1 MAVIT
6 TTAVTAAATA
16 YSAKKQSDAARH
28 AANLQA
34 EGAQNAMDQTER
46 ATALAIPEIQ
56 QGYDQSIA
64 NINQGFDSAQQNINQ
79 GYGQAQRTITP
90 LAQMAQ
96 GYNQEQYNLLGLG
109 GDQAY
114 QQSLSR
120 IADPLQREQEQ
131 ALLRNQAAMGGGL
144 GPSGNVLSA
153 LAEQTRSRTEAN
165 IGNRLNQLGQ
175 ASNPA
180 NSALFQLSNLQL
192 GRGTNLANLDQ
203 ATAMQLAQANQ
214 NRGTNIGNTYIG
226 QGSALTQLAQNA
238 ANAQAGYSA
247 FQAQQT
253 PAAVQGLTAGLNAYT
268 GAGGT
273 FGGWGGNS
281 GTAGSRASDYSG
293 TAMQNWIA
301 QQGG

>member
-1 MAVIT
+1 MAVVGGL
-6 TTAVTAAATA
+6 AVAGATA
-16 YSAKKQSDAARH
+16 YGANRQSKAAKEAAKAQR
-28 AANLQA
+28 
-34 EGAQNAMDQTER
+34 EGVEAGIDQTNR
-46 ATALAIPEIQ
+46 ATNLAIPQIQ
-56 QGYDQSIA
+56 QGYDASIA
-64 NINQGFDSAQQNINQ
+64 NINQGFQSAQNNINQ
-79 GYGQAQRTITP
+79 GYGQAAQTLNP

-109 GDQAY
+109 TEQDY
-114 QQSLSR
+114 QNSLSR
-120 IADPLQREQEQ
+120 VADPLQREQEQ
-131 ALLRNQAAMGGGL
+131 ALLRNHAAMGGGV

-165 IGNRLNQLGQ
+165 IGNRLNQLGV
-175 ASNPA
+175 AANPS
-180 NSALFQLSNLQL
+180 NSALFQLSNLNL

-203 ATAMQLAQANQ
+203 ANAMQLAQANQ

-238 ANAQAGYSA
+238 GNAQAGYHA

-253 PAAVQGLTAGLNAYT
+253 PAAMQGLTAGLNAYT